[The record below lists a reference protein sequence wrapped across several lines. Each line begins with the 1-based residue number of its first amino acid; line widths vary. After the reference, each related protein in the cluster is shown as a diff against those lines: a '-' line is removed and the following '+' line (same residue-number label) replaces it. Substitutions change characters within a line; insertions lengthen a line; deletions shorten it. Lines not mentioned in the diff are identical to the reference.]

1 MALFDGFLT
10 ALRRLFGA
18 AEKPQTPSQE
28 PAVPLVIPEDT
39 PPAALLDEA
48 TREAARFLTENPLYP
63 YRNDAT
69 GELNVVIVGE
79 SNLRTAFFSTVF
91 SAAQMLDTQLQI
103 HILAADAEDFCHQ
116 LVAQAPAL
124 PHVCEIRVNGERKAP
139 ATPLV
144 PELLGENAPLANL
157 YFQDADTPSAEAIL
171 ALNPGVVVLMDDDTA
186 LAAQLKAQCAG
197 DLLIGIARD
206 SLDPV
211 TLPEEV
217 SSPHRVQIAPYI
229 FDAELTD
236 DFYAQAEQ
244 VALAIHSFYTLEFN
258 ERASKAEIRRTFRDQ
273 KTYNF
278 RSSLRSALAIPYK
291 LYACGMTADTEDVSG
306 RFAREVLENP
316 DKRLLSRLIWLE
328 HRSWQAFM
336 IMEGWQ
342 LLPEEEY
349 HSILFSK
356 ENSSHNHKDNAGR
369 RHPCLCASHDDGTF
383 LPMDAWQDGEAA
395 PEITDP
401 LDHCSLQ
408 IHRCFENEIAQTRY
422 QTSSIENC
430 LKNVTD
436 RVDESLLP
444 YIRELENVTHRVLN
458 GDIGLERLWKKLYEA
473 LLEKID
479 GSKKALDTME
489 TLREKMEVRI
499 RALHPRDF
507 KHTDLDVIEA
517 IPMILQD
524 HPVRQIYKLFSPNN
538 WENLISAAFI
548 RPNALV
554 LVTEPGKVV
563 EESEITA
570 YQRFLE
576 ARGLGDCLLS
586 QCAVDALESTAE
598 HSVLDITGASAAQ
611 MLRAKAD
618 PHLAP
623 LPVIE
628 YHKGDLRYLSSN
640 DPNARLYRHGCNL
653 SVRDVLTVS
662 GARVISDREERHLLG
677 MGEDAEALWKIAQN
691 AFDQGLG
698 YYNNFCTLLKSISLP
713 DLEIAQRTRQSS
725 PYWCA
730 LSEDK
735 RISSGLQ
742 AVVTGF
748 QYCSAIPS
756 KKEGCTDLMIKA
768 DDAWWQGGF
777 TGAVKDM
784 EAVIGLNI
792 NDRSFELVTIVNP
805 LYQPGEPESSNNSRY
820 IQLVR
825 DNCLEHYVTFPIVG
839 NDAIEIPNAD
849 RIIAVSHVK
858 TMLDELQK
866 AGLIR
871 PRSDSQPIHREFL
884 RNRKPHLA
892 LSFAF
897 VSPAVRECLTKEGN
911 IQEAFVYRVIRDAD
925 IFDDLK
931 LSVSI
936 AWDEQNKDATTNEI
950 DLIGTKGNQS
960 YFISCK
966 KRVELRPEQLT
977 EIRYES
983 DRFGIDGVPILIA
996 TAKDDFRNHAS
1007 YVRAG
1012 RMGVHIIRLEDYLRS
1027 DGSAQDSADVLISRL
1042 KKIVEE
1048 N

>member
-1 MALFDGFLT
+1 MAVFDGFLT

-28 PAVPLVIPEDT
+28 SAVPLVIPEDT

-63 YRNDAT
+63 YRNPKN

-79 SNLRTAFFSTVF
+79 SNLRSAFFSTVF

-103 HILAADAEDFCHQ
+103 HILAADAENFCHQ

-124 PHVCEIRVNGERKAP
+124 PHVCEIRVNGELKAP
-139 ATPLV
+139 SAPLI
-144 PELLGENAPLANL
+144 PELLGENAPLAKL
-157 YFQDADTPSAEAIL
+157 HFQDTDTPSAEAIL
-171 ALNPGVVVLMDDDTA
+171 TLNPGVVVLMDDDTE
-186 LAAQLKAQCAG
+186 LAAQLKGQCSS

-211 TLPEEV
+211 MLSEEI
-217 SSPHRVQIAPYI
+217 SSPYHVQIAPYI

-236 DFYAQAEQ
+236 DFYAEAEQ

-258 ERASKAEIRRTFRDQ
+258 ERASKAEIKRTFRDQ
-273 KTYNF
+273 NTYNF

-291 LYACGMTADTEDVSG
+291 LCACGLTVDTEDVSG

-316 DKRLLSRLIWLE
+316 DKTLLSRLIWLE

-342 LLPEEEY
+342 LLPEKDY
-349 HSILFSK
+349 RDILFSR

-369 RHPCLCASHDDGTF
+369 RHPCLCASHDDGAF
-383 LPMDAWQDGEAA
+383 LPMDAWQDGGNA
-395 PEITDP
+395 PEVIDP

-408 IHRCFENEIAQTRY
+408 IHRCFENEIAQTKY
-422 QTSSIENC
+422 QISSIENC
-430 LKNVTD
+430 LKDVTD

-444 YIRELENVTHRVLN
+444 YIRELKNVTHRVLN

-479 GSKKALDTME
+479 GSKKAMDIME
-489 TLREKMEVRI
+489 SLREKMDVRI

-538 WENLISAAFI
+538 WENLISAASI
-548 RPNALV
+548 RPDALV
-554 LVTEPGKVV
+554 LITESGKPVADC
-563 EESEITA
+563 EMTA
-570 YQRFLE
+570 YRRFLE
-576 ARGLGDCLLS
+576 ARGLEDCVLS
-586 QCAVDALESTAE
+586 QCAADALETIPE

-618 PHLAP
+618 SHLTA

-628 YHKGDLRYLSSN
+628 YKKGHLRYLSSN
-640 DPNARLYRHGCNL
+640 DPNARLYRHDCNL

-677 MGEDAEALWKIAQN
+677 MGEDAEALWKIAQRHP
-691 AFDQGLG
+691 AA
-698 YYNNFCTLLKSISLP
+698 YNKFCTIL
-713 DLEIAQRTRQSS
+713 QSFCMADS
-725 PYWCA
+725 TVYK
-730 LSEDK
+730 LSEDEAPEVCDIFPK
-735 RISSGLQ
+735 NRAASGMNTVLHEL
-742 AVVTGF
+742 
-748 QYCSAIPS
+748 QYCRPAYD
-756 KKEGCTDLMIKA
+756 TDEKGNSTVTLIA
-768 DDAWWQGGF
+768 DDPHWQAGF
-777 TGAVKDM
+777 NSILKKM
-784 EAVIGLNI
+784 SAVIRQNRNTTRQYQLL
-792 NDRSFELVTIVNP
+792 RVPNP
-805 LYQPGEPESSNNSRY
+805 MYQPARPESSDNAPY
-820 IQLVR
+820 LQIIR
-825 DNCLEHYVTFPIVG
+825 DQCLEHRVMRRADDEG
-839 NDAIEIPNAD
+839 KIPVYKHEP
-849 RIIAVSHVK
+849 VSKDDLTALMEDLMQNGFLLPAAGTNHVY
-858 TMLDELQK
+858 TVQGDTLDL
-866 AGLIR
+866 
-871 PRSDSQPIHREFL
+871 H
-884 RNRKPHLA
+884 
-892 LSFAF
+892 FAF
-897 VSPAVRECLTKEGN
+897 ASYSARECLTKEGN
-911 IQEAFVYRVIRDAD
+911 VLEAFAYRVIREAD

-936 AWDEQNKDATTNEI
+936 AWDEENKDATTNEI
-950 DLIGTKGNQS
+950 DLIGTKGPRS

-966 KRVELRPEQLT
+966 KQERLTQDQLT
-977 EIRYES
+977 EIRYEN
-983 DRFGIDGVPILIA
+983 DRFGVDSVPILITA
-996 TAKDDFRNHAS
+996 AKDNQRNLAS
-1007 YVRAG
+1007 YARAD
-1012 RMGVHIIRLEDYLRS
+1012 RMDVHIIQLEDDLRS
-1027 DGSAQDSADVLISRL
+1027 DGSAQNSADVLISRL